1 MSTSPWTGG
10 ARDHVGSRTLT
21 RSAVTTLFTVALAA
35 TSLGRAQADPAGAQS
50 ELTAV
55 SGQGAGLVTI
65 APTSAAQGTFDA
77 RVTVNV
83 HNSAPNTTFAVTRGG
98 GDGTIDG
105 VCTGTVFG
113 QVATLT
119 TSSGG
124 AGAVEFERTNPN
136 SPSGSQFEVMLRLLG
151 GDGTILQSTCMIITV
166 K

>member
-1 MSTSPWTGG
+1 MNTRPRQTINRNH
-10 ARDHVGSRTLT
+10 AGSRTLT
-21 RSAVTTLFTVALAA
+21 RSAATIMFTLALAA
-35 TSLGRAQADPAGAQS
+35 ASTGSAQADPAGAQS

-55 SGQGAGLVTI
+55 NGQGAGLVNI

-83 HNSAPNTTFAVTRGG
+83 HGSAPNTTFAVTRGG
-98 GDGTIDG
+98 GDATIDG

-136 SPSGSQFEVMLRLLG
+136 SPSGSRFEVMLRLLG
-151 GDGTILQSTCMIITV
+151 GDGTVLQSPCMIITV

>member
-1 MSTSPWTGG
+1 MSTSPPTA

-105 VCTGTVFG
+105 VFEWSRLRPDFLSRAAHFG
-113 QVATLT
+113 LGDELLDAM
-119 TSSGG
+119 GI
-124 AGAVEFERTNPN
+124 R
-136 SPSGSQFEVMLRLLG
+136 GS
-151 GDGTILQSTCMIITV
+151 
-166 K
+166 

>member
-1 MSTSPWTGG
+1 MNTRPRQTITCNH
-10 ARDHVGSRTLT
+10 AGSRTLT
-21 RSAVTTLFTVALAA
+21 RSAATILFTLALAA
-35 TSLGRAQADPAGAQS
+35 TSVGSAQADPAGAQS

-55 SGQGAGLVTI
+55 NGQGAGLVNI

-83 HNSAPNTTFAVTRGG
+83 HGSAPNTTFAVTRGG
-98 GDGTIDG
+98 GATIDG

-151 GDGTILQSTCMIITV
+151 GDGTVLQSPCMIITV